1 MLAERPLDRVIV
13 EAFKSA
19 MESGR
24 SDVAEHLLCALECLG
39 GGPEGGGADEAYSL
53 IITGHGGFCLA
64 SRRRRRCKRVR

>member
-39 GGPEGGGADEAYSL
+39 GGPEGGGADEAYRF
-53 IITGHGGFCLA
+53 IIEGRGFPCPEH
-64 SRRRRRCKRVR
+64 RRRRKRAH